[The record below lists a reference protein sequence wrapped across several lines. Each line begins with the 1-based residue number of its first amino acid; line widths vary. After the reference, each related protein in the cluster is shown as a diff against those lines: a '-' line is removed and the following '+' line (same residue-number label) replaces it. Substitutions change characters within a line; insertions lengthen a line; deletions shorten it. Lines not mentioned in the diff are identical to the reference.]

1 MDRIAE
7 QVRALARGADNTTRK
22 TILDSLRD
30 LSLSLET
37 PHDTLQRICYTVRT
51 RLTPSCPDL
60 LY

>member
-1 MDRIAE
+1 MDNIVD
-7 QVRALARGADNTTRK
+7 QVRALAKGADNTTRK
-22 TILDSLRD
+22 MILDSLRD

-51 RLTPSCPDL
+51 RLTPFSPDL